1 MTDEEINQIKTKTED
16 TKTELKT
23 RQEQNRVINGII
35 LLVFVA
41 SMIAMYF
48 YFK

>member
-16 TKTELKT
+16 TKTELT
-23 RQEQNRVINGII
+23 PRQEQNRVINGII

>member
-16 TKTELKT
+16 TKMELT
-23 RQEQNRVINGII
+23 PRQEQNRVINVIII
-35 LLVFVA
+35 LVTIA
-41 SMIAMYF
+41 SFIAMYF